1 MTITGEM
8 LIGASAVRGTTKI
21 LHATNP
27 ATGEVLAPEFHGGGA
42 AEAERACALA
52 EAAFDTF
59 RNTSPET
66 RASFLESIAS
76 GLEALG
82 DTLIERAHAE
92 SALPVARLQGE
103 RARTAGQLRLFASV
117 LRDGRWQSATLDS
130 ALPERTP
137 PRPDLRLQKIAVGP
151 VAVFGASNFPLAFS
165 VAGGDTASA
174 LAAGCPVVVK
184 AHSAHLGTSEL
195 VGRVIQKA
203 VADAGLPEGVFSL
216 LVGAGVAVGTAL
228 VAHPSIQAVGFTGS
242 RSGGLALV
250 QTANSRAQPIPV
262 YAEMSSINPVFLLPA
277 ALAARGAEIA
287 RNLVDS
293 LVMGVGQF
301 CTNPG
306 LLLAVESPALDVFR
320 QGAVAAL
327 AEKAAATMLT
337 PGISQ
342 AYDNGVA
349 QLSDIEGLR
358 RIGSGQAASG
368 PNQARPAL
376 FETTAA
382 RFLADHR
389 MEAEVFGPSSV
400 LVVCRDHE
408 EMLAVARRLEGQLT
422 ATVQADAG
430 DRAEAGSLLTVL
442 ERKAGRV
449 LFNGYPTGVE
459 VSYAMV
465 HGGPFPATSDTRAT
479 SVGASAIERFLRPV
493 CYQNVPAELLPPA
506 LQDGNPLNVWRLTDG
521 QLARD

>member
-27 ATGEVLAPEFHGGGA
+27 ATGETLAPEFHGGGA
-42 AEAERACALA
+42 AEAERACVLA
-52 EAAFDTF
+52 EAAFDTY

-66 RASFLESIAS
+66 RARFLESIAN

-92 SALPVARLQGE
+92 SALPIARLQGE

-137 PRPDLRLQKIAVGP
+137 PRPDLRLQKIAIGP

-174 LAAGCPVVVK
+174 LAAGCPVIVK

-203 VADAGLPEGVFSL
+203 VADTGLPEGVFSL

-250 QTANSRAQPIPV
+250 QTANSRPQPIPV
-262 YAEMSSINPVFLLPA
+262 YAEMSSVNPVFLLPA

-287 RNLVDS
+287 RNLTDS

-306 LLLAVESPALDVFR
+306 LLLAVESPALDGFR
-320 QGAVAAL
+320 QGAIAAL

-337 PGISQ
+337 PGICQ

-349 QLSDIEGLR
+349 QLGDIEGLR
-358 RIGSGQAASG
+358 RIGSGKPASG

-376 FETTAA
+376 FETTAE

-430 DRAEAGSLLTVL
+430 DRADAGSLLTVL

-506 LQDGNPLNVWRLTDG
+506 LQDGNPLKAWRLTDG

>member
-1 MTITGEM
+1 M
-8 LIGASAVRGTTKI
+8 
-21 LHATNP
+21 
-27 ATGEVLAPEFHGGGA
+27 
-42 AEAERACALA
+42 
-52 EAAFDTF
+52 
-59 RNTSPET
+59 
-66 RASFLESIAS
+66 
-76 GLEALG
+76 
-82 DTLIERAHAE
+82 
-92 SALPVARLQGE
+92 
-103 RARTAGQLRLFASV
+103 
-117 LRDGRWQSATLDS
+117 
-130 ALPERTP
+130 
-137 PRPDLRLQKIAVGP
+137 
-151 VAVFGASNFPLAFS
+151 
-165 VAGGDTASA
+165 
-174 LAAGCPVVVK
+174 
-184 AHSAHLGTSEL
+184 
-195 VGRVIQKA
+195 
-203 VADAGLPEGVFSL
+203 
-216 LVGAGVAVGTAL
+216 
-228 VAHPSIQAVGFTGS
+228 
-242 RSGGLALV
+242 
-250 QTANSRAQPIPV
+250 QTANSRPQPIPV

-277 ALAARGAEIA
+277 ALDARAQEIA
-287 RNLVDS
+287 RHLVDS

-320 QGAVAAL
+320 QGAIAAL
-327 AEKAAATMLT
+327 AEKTAATMLT

-349 QLSDIEGLR
+349 QLGDIEGLR
-358 RIGSGQAASG
+358 RIGTGQAPTG

-408 EMLAVARRLEGQLT
+408 EMLSVARRLEGQLT

-430 DRAEAGSLLTVL
+430 DSAPARSLLTVL

-479 SVGASAIERFLRPV
+479 SVGASAIDRFLRPV
-493 CYQNVPAELLPPA
+493 CYQNVPAAWLPPA
-506 LQDGNPLNVWRLTDG
+506 LQDGNPLGAWRLTDG
-521 QLARD
+521 QLGRG